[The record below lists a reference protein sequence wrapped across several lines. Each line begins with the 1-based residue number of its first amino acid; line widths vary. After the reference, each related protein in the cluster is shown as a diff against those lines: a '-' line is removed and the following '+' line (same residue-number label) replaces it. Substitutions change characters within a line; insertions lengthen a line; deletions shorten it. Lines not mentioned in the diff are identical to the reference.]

1 MTLYLHFSRNIY
13 VLNFTVDFYCI
24 FSFSKRCGAHQP
36 LPDPDPTV
44 TSNTERV
51 GRQQGWSRVS
61 PNARKALHIRTHQD
75 CWEPRKPASMSRDDD
90 NGVTEPLLHAHGRS
104 NSLSSTNVV
113 YDRHTVEHVER
124 GEGPVKKNRPL
135 RDSYLKQLG
144 YTPLI
149 FKKMKKIGSFIASMS
164 PMRTRRPE
172 DDLLSDAFPYHQS
185 IIPSKGSIRG
195 SVFNLAVYTIR
206 LLIRAEDITKLKSYE
221 DLAMHCFGTK
231 MTIFVEVNI
240 LVFCFGI
247 SVAYLVTL
255 GDIITPLGELCFG
268 MESIL
273 AQRWFLMTL
282 SCGTIMLPL
291 SMMKDISSLQFSS
304 ILGVLSIIF
313 LVVAVAIRSIM
324 YASAHGIPED
334 ISWTIDLSHGPN
346 FMLSVPIVMFAFTC
360 QVNVFSIYTE
370 LQRPCIRRMNKVVDR
385 ATLISFLI
393 YLSIGVVAYL
403 AFGPQLME
411 PKYKGNILLS
421 FPLSDTLIA
430 ISRAAITFTVAVAF
444 PLNIFPCRFTIDMMF
459 FSNSEDSWPR
469 HVAVTSGLVLLALVL
484 AIFCPS
490 INVVFGII
498 GGTCSTVVC
507 FCFPAAFILKLEDGP
522 LLGPKKIG
530 PLLLFVGA
538 VIIGFVGTGVTV
550 WSSLLMPPE

>member
-1 MTLYLHFSRNIY
+1 
-13 VLNFTVDFYCI
+13 
-24 FSFSKRCGAHQP
+24 
-36 LPDPDPTV
+36 
-44 TSNTERV
+44 
-51 GRQQGWSRVS
+51 
-61 PNARKALHIRTHQD
+61 
-75 CWEPRKPASMSRDDD
+75 MSHEND
-90 NGVTEPLLHAHGRS
+90 NGVTEPLLPARFKGRS
-104 NSLSSTNVV
+104 NSLSSSPNVV
-113 YDRHTVEHVER
+113 YDGDSTGHVER
-124 GEGPVKKNRPL
+124 GEGHVKNRPL

-149 FKKMKKIGSFIASMS
+149 FK
-164 PMRTRRPE
+164 PND

-195 SVFNLAVYTIR
+195 SVFNLAGATLGAGALSLPYAVAVSGLGFAVAQLVLAAILTVYTIR
-206 LLIRAEDITKLKSYE
+206 LLIRAEDITKYETQAILQFYMMTDAPIIKIIWSRLKSYE
-221 DLAMHCFGTK
+221 DLAMYCFGTK
-231 MTIFVEVNI
+231 
-240 LVFCFGI
+240 
-247 SVAYLVTL
+247 
-255 GDIITPLGELCFG
+255 
-268 MESIL
+268 
-273 AQRWFLMTL
+273 
-282 SCGTIMLPL
+282 
-291 SMMKDISSLQFSS
+291 
-304 ILGVLSIIF
+304 
-313 LVVAVAIRSIM
+313 
-324 YASAHGIPED
+324 
-334 ISWTIDLSHGPN
+334 
-346 FMLSVPIVMFAFTC
+346 
-360 QVNVFSIYTE
+360 VNVFSIYTE

-403 AFGPQLME
+403 AFGPQLAE

-421 FPLSDTLIA
+421 FPLNDTLIA

-469 HVAVTSGLVLLALVL
+469 HVAVTSGLVLLALLL

-530 PLLLFVGA
+530 PLLLFIGA
-538 VIIGFVGTGVTV
+538 IVIGFLGTGVTV
-550 WSSLLMPPE
+550 WSSLLMPPA

>member
-1 MTLYLHFSRNIY
+1 
-13 VLNFTVDFYCI
+13 
-24 FSFSKRCGAHQP
+24 
-36 LPDPDPTV
+36 
-44 TSNTERV
+44 
-51 GRQQGWSRVS
+51 
-61 PNARKALHIRTHQD
+61 
-75 CWEPRKPASMSRDDD
+75 MSHEYD
-90 NGVTEPLLHAHGRS
+90 NGVTEPLLPGRFKGRS
-104 NSLSSTNVV
+104 NSLSSTTNVV
-113 YDRHTVEHVER
+113 YDRDTAEHIER
-124 GEGPVKKNRPL
+124 GDVHVKRGRPL

-149 FKKMKKIGSFIASMS
+149 FKVNSFLW
-164 PMRTRRPE
+164 RPND

-195 SVFNLAVYTIR
+195 SVFNLAGAT
-206 LLIRAEDITKLKSYE
+206 LGAGALSLPLKSYE
-221 DLAMHCFGTK
+221 DLAMYCFGTK

-240 LVFCFGI
+240 LIFCFGI

-268 MESIL
+268 VQSIF
-273 AQRWFLMTL
+273 AQRWVLMTI

-291 SMMKDISSLQFSS
+291 SLMKDISSLQFSS
-304 ILGVLSIIF
+304 ILGVFSIIF
-313 LVVAVAIRSIM
+313 LVIAVAIRSIM
-324 YASAHGIPED
+324 YASANGIPED
-334 ISWTIDLSHGPN
+334 ISWTIELSRGPD

-403 AFGPQLME
+403 AFGPQLVE

-421 FPLSDTLIA
+421 FPLNDTLIA

-459 FSNSEDSWPR
+459 FSNSEDSLSR
-469 HVAVTSGLVLLALVL
+469 HVAVTSGLVLLALLL

-530 PLLLFVGA
+530 PVLLFIGA
-538 VIIGFVGTGVTV
+538 IVIGFVGTGVTV
-550 WSSLLMPPE
+550 WSSLLMPPA